1 MIALPRGKRG
11 FHDQKTLFFALRKRL
26 HAVIDQRVHGF
37 IERRKQR
44 RLPVEAI
51 RHRTSIQ
58 LPVLGK
64 YLLSHEFQ
72 RAEIARLSRLV
83 EFMRELVHAD
93 NARAVLFPQI
103 GEHEAL
109 SRADAAADFEHHQCA
124 SSQDAPMCAS
134 TSSSTRSSAACRMV
148 SFKSSKTRGA
158 SASAASTK
166 SSS

>member
-1 MIALPRGKRG
+1 MIALSRWQRG

-26 HAVIDQRVHGF
+26 HAVIDQGVHGF
-37 IERRKQR
+37 IEQRKQR
-44 RLPVEAI
+44 RLPVEAV
-51 RHRTSIQ
+51 RHHTSIQ
-58 LPVLGK
+58 LPALGK

-72 RAEIARLSRLV
+72 RAAIARLSRLV
-83 EFMRELVHAD
+83 EFVRELIHAD

-103 GEHEAL
+103 GDHKAL
-109 SRADAAADFEHHQCA
+109 ARADAAADFEHHQCA

-148 SFKSSKTRGA
+148 SFRSSRTRGA
-158 SASAASTK
+158 SASAASTR